1 MISGLI
7 AALQFLT
14 RIPIPINVDFND
26 KNLRNS
32 ILFFPFVGVLIGLLA
47 GVPYAYIYPF
57 NSQVSSILAILFLI
71 IITGGMHI
79 DGLSD
84 TFDGF
89 FSNRSKEKILEIMKD
104 SRVGAFGVVSII
116 MYLLLEFVFL
126 SNIKIDHLFVLM
138 IAVGNARTVI
148 TYIISTKKSARSDGM
163 GIMFQRTKP
172 IKNFLIGLTVHILL
186 ILYINPYYIISLI
199 LNFIIGEY
207 ISYLSYKKIDGVTGD
222 VYGTIILLG
231 EITSL
236 IGLWGIQTW
245 IL

>member
-14 RIPIPINVDFND
+14 RIPIPISIDFDD
-26 KNLRNS
+26 KNLKTS
-32 ILFFPFVGVLIGLLA
+32 ILFFPFVGILIGLLA
-47 GVPYAYIYPF
+47 GLPYSYIYSI
-57 NSQVSSILAILFLI
+57 NNQVSAILALLLLVIV
-71 IITGGMHI
+71 TGGMHI

-89 FSNRSKEKILEIMKD
+89 FSNRNKEKILEIMKD

-116 MYLLLEFVFL
+116 MYLMLEFVFL
-126 SNIKIDHLFVLM
+126 SNIKTDHLLVLM
-138 IAVGNARTVI
+138 IAVGNSRTVI
-148 TYIISTKKSARSDGM
+148 TYIISTKKSARPDGM
-163 GIMFQRTKP
+163 GKMFQRTKP
-172 IKNFLIGLTVHILL
+172 IKNFLVGLIVHIFL
-186 ILYINPYYIISLI
+186 IIYINPYYIISLI